1 MEKNRVYIGDGKSLG
16 EREREMGTGRAGGID
31 KTRKMGNIERY

>member
-1 MEKNRVYIGDGKSLG
+1 MENHW
-16 EREREMGTGRAGGID
+16 EREREMGGGRAGGIG